1 MMPANAVLYF
11 APGRGHFLLQEEGVT
26 VGRTTTE
33 ADLGFLE
40 GEAVREIDSGD
51 RILHFKAEPDLFVRV
66 EAEPDCADRSGQPI
80 SLSDLVGRSV
90 SSASAGNGVLLLV
103 FDDGATL
110 RCGPDPDYE
119 SWQVEGG
126 HPSPLIVCL
135 PGGQLSVWDETP
147 PVPFA
152 ALRETAPEWA
162 AVIDE
167 MGELYNLRPK
177 GFPPPEKTGFVSR
190 WRRKS

>member
-1 MMPANAVLYF
+1 VPADAVFYF

-26 VGRTTTE
+26 VGQVAVD
-33 ADLGFLE
+33 ADLDFLR
-40 GEAVREIDSGD
+40 GEEVREI
-51 RILHFKAEPDLFVRV
+51 RPRNQIHFTTEEVLFVRV
-66 EAEPDCADRSGQPI
+66 EAEPDCADRAGQPLD
-80 SLSDLVGRSV
+80 LSDLVGRSV
-90 SSASAGNGVLLLV
+90 SSASAVNGMLLLV

-135 PGGQLSVWDETP
+135 PGGQLSIWDETP
-147 PVPFA
+147 PVPYA
-152 ALRETAPEWA
+152 ALRETAPAWA

-167 MGELYNLRPK
+167 MCELYGMPRPTA
-177 GFPPPEKTGFVSR
+177 FPPPEKTGFLSR
-190 WRRKS
+190 WRSKS